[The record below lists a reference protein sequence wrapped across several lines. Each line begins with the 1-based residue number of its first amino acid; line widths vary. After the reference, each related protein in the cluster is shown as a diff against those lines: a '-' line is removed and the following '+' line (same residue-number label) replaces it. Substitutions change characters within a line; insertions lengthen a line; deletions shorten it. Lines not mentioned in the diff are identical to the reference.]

1 MMVLGPGAAGETALA
16 ADLPGAAGPGVDVFS
31 YHHYGPLSERCV
43 GTSALEA
50 ALSEQWRADGSGAH
64 LPSKASKPIR
74 ARQADLA
81 H

>member
-1 MMVLGPGAAGETALA
+1 
-16 ADLPGAAGPGVDVFS
+16 VDVFS